1 MKEPLDYLRKAVPA
15 LNKLHKELEKTQP
28 KYVAHARDVVQAA
41 QRAVKFVM
49 PPNGQIFDSDGSG
62 IPEIIKLPYETI
74 VIEYECTQDGGA
86 PTQVFGEE
94 SVDPARKRIVYAE
107 QKEKEIIIASIVA
120 FQNRGI
126 DFWQVQP
133 YFCVLIPSNDVPHDA
148 DLSDAPEI
156 GGTRLDQV
164 RAQFVDMGGAAED
177 YFGDDWERHAYAD
190 MVDESSALLSLVE
203 ALTCRNVSL
212 EALPVKKNKG
222 AQMRGALPYDE
233 YHTLVITSRSK
244 QSSEELG
251 GSHRS
256 PREHLRRGHIRRLP
270 KGNVWVNSTIVN
282 SGNHGKVK
290 KMYELTA

>member
-15 LNKLHKELEKTQP
+15 LNKLHKELEKKQP

-49 PPNGQIFDSDGSG
+49 PPNGQIFDSNGSG

-86 PTQVFGEE
+86 PAQVFGEE

-107 QKEKEIIIASIVA
+107 QKENEIIIASIVA
-120 FQNRGI
+120 FQHRGQ

-133 YFCVLIPSNDVPHDA
+133 YFSVLIPSKDVPDDA
-148 DLSDAPEI
+148 VLDDIPEI
-156 GGTRLDQV
+156 GGTKLDQV

-177 YFGDDWERHAYAD
+177 YFGEDWERHAYAD
-190 MVDESSALLSLVE
+190 MVDESSAVLALVE

-233 YHTLVITSRSK
+233 YHTLVINSKSRP
-244 QSSEELG
+244 SEEG
-251 GSHRS
+251 DGTHRS

-270 KGNVWVNSTIVN
+270 KGNIWVNSTIVN
-282 SGNHGKVK
+282 AGNHGRVNKI
-290 KMYELTA
+290 YEVTA